1 MRRKP
6 LFKCLQPLKNNPC
19 MKGIAWGIQPTAR
32 CQLETWPASWL
43 SLFCSSLQIRSVA
56 SKGRTHPRPG
66 CFQTE
71 RVSFYPSNSGRVAGC
86 ALLVWGVSSV
96 NYQRREG
103 KRTALMRLVSNP
115 HLDQNGKLG
124 SGLRN
129 RHRLTRRLATE
140 AVSNCVLRL
149 PSGSE
154 APERDRFPFD
164 LGNLSAPALRLGS
177 GSPESEHESE
187 KTKVRKVLGIRALE
201 ASKTG
206 GFQEG

>member
-1 MRRKP
+1 
-6 LFKCLQPLKNNPC
+6 
-19 MKGIAWGIQPTAR
+19 MKGMGLLKTASVR
-32 CQLETWPASWL
+32 CQLETLDFEML
-43 SLFCSSLQIRSVA
+43 SSICGSPQIRSVA
-56 SKGRTHPRPG
+56 LKGRTHAPRG